1 MRGTG
6 VKEQK
11 NLLREKYRDIRRS
24 LSPDEKLE
32 TDAQIRQRLMKL
44 YQYKNARVVMTY
56 VSKGNETDTLE
67 LIRAALLDGKQ
78 VSVPRCVEGSYEMR
92 FYYINSLQQL
102 EKSSFGVY
110 EPVEELCKLQKNF
123 RNSICIV
130 PGLAFDS
137 RGFRLGYGKGYQYAH
152 DYAAKLTSMQCLPD
166 SLLGREYF
174 RPTEQGLE
182 AKYKKR
188 LEEIKA
194 WKKEH

>member
-102 EKSSFGVY
+102 EKSSFGV
-110 EPVEELCKLQKNF
+110 
-123 RNSICIV
+123 
-130 PGLAFDS
+130 
-137 RGFRLGYGKGYQYAH
+137 
-152 DYAAKLTSMQCLPD
+152 
-166 SLLGREYF
+166 
-174 RPTEQGLE
+174 
-182 AKYKKR
+182 
-188 LEEIKA
+188 
-194 WKKEH
+194 